1 MINAKVHS
9 FLKKKQIDLTNKV
22 IVVGVSGGPDSMA
35 LLNFLYEEQK
45 RASFQL
51 VAACLDHM
59 FRKEQSYE
67 EALFVF
73 DFCKERDI
81 PCEIRHIDVT
91 KYMEEH
97 ALSTQVAAREC
108 RYQFFTEVM
117 EKYQADYLA
126 LAHHGDDQIESVMM
140 RLTRGATANARAGI
154 MFQREFSTGFII
166 RPFLPLTK
174 EEIYEYL
181 NKESIEYRLDPS
193 NEKDDYFRNRIRH
206 HVLPHLKKENP
217 LVHQQFQRFSDEI
230 LEDEALL
237 ALMTKEHLEKIISFD
252 QEKEIQFSIKQF
264 RQLPIP
270 LQRRGIHL
278 ILNYLYKNYA
288 VSLTFTHVD
297 QIFTLLTS
305 EHPSI
310 EINLPQGL
318 KVLRAYDNCQFSFVE
333 QLTEDYEIEITS
345 EGEYI
350 LPTKEVIQ
358 VDYEEVK
365 IDKISEWELF
375 LPLNDETFPI
385 TIRTIKAGD
394 RIRLPHLN
402 GTKKVNRL
410 FIDEK
415 IPLTLRKNWPMLVS
429 KTGEILWV
437 IGLRKAAYE
446 HTTHT
451 DKGYIKIVYN
461 KLNSSR
467 GTRKYHEK

>member
-1 MINAKVHS
+1 MIKAKIHS

-35 LLNFLYEEQK
+35 LLHFLYEEQK

-51 VAACLDHM
+51 IAACLDHM

-67 EALFVF
+67 EALFVLN
-73 DFCKERDI
+73 FCKERNI
-81 PCEIRHIDVT
+81 PCEIKQIDVT
-91 KYMEEH
+91 HYIQKH
-97 ALSTQVAAREC
+97 SLSTQVGAREC

-117 EKYQADYLA
+117 QKNNADYLA

-140 RLTRGATANARAGI
+140 RLTRGATSKARAGI
-154 MFQREFSTGFII
+154 PFQREFATGSII

-181 NKESIEYRLDPS
+181 KKERIEYRLDPS
-193 NEKDDYFRNRIRH
+193 NEKDAYFRNRIRH

-217 LVHQQFQRFSDEI
+217 LVHQHFQRFSEEI

-237 ALMTKEHLEKIISFD
+237 ERMTKEHLKKIISFD
-252 QEKEIQFSIKQF
+252 QENEIQFSIKQF
-264 RQLPIP
+264 IQLPMA

-278 ILNYLYKNYA
+278 ILNYLYKNHA

-297 QIFTLLTS
+297 QIFSLLTS
-305 EHPSI
+305 EHSSF

-318 KVLRAYDNCQFSFVE
+318 KVLRAYDNCKFSFAE
-333 QLTEDYEIEITS
+333 ELTENYEIEITS
-345 EGEYI
+345 VGEYI

-358 VDYEEVK
+358 VDYKEVK

-385 TIRTIKAGD
+385 TIRTFKEGD
-394 RIRLPHLN
+394 RICLPHLN

-415 IPLTLRKNWPMLVS
+415 IPLALRKSWPMLVS

-437 IGLRKAAYE
+437 IGLRKAACE
-446 HTTHT
+446 HTTHIE
-451 DKGYIKIVYN
+451 KGYIKIVYN